1 MADVTNK
8 FRLSPPLMYA
18 FRAAHEAKDAAKK
31 IDLRNEAGDR
41 ILAGRRVRG
50 RQVITEDLLRR
61 DVSRDL
67 EALLNTVALE
77 SSIDMTDL
85 PYARKSIINFGIPDI
100 SHRTIDEIGV
110 NHIPNEIKEAIMT
123 YEPRLARASLHVER
137 DPKVDPAE
145 LKIRFIVHADLTCDP
160 VNIPVQFIAD
170 VIDSGKIIVNRL

>member
-8 FRLSPPLMYA
+8 SRLSPPLMYA
-18 FRAAHEAKDAAKK
+18 FRAAHDAKDAART
-31 IDLRNEAGDR
+31 IHLRNDAGDR
-41 ILAGRRVRG
+41 MIAGRRARG

-61 DVSRDL
+61 EVSRDL

-77 SSIDMTDL
+77 STIDMTDM
-85 PYARKSIINFGIPDI
+85 PYARRSIINFGIPDI

-110 NHIPNEIKEAIMT
+110 NHIPEEIRQAIMN

-137 DPKVDPAE
+137 DPSVDPAE
-145 LKIRFIVHADLTCDP
+145 LKIRFIVQADLTCDP

>member
-8 FRLSPPLMYA
+8 SRLSPPLMYA
-18 FRAAHEAKDAAKK
+18 FRAAHEAKDSAKK
-31 IDLRNEAGDR
+31 IDLRSEAGDR
-41 ILAGRRVRG
+41 VIAGRRVRG

-61 DVSRDL
+61 EVSRDL

-77 SSIDMTDL
+77 STIDMTDL
-85 PYARKSIINFGIPDI
+85 PYARRSIINFGIPDI

-110 NHIPNEIKEAIMT
+110 NHIPNEIKEAIMN
-123 YEPRLARASLHVER
+123 YEPRLARASLQVER
-137 DPKVDPAE
+137 DPRVDPAE

-170 VIDSGKIIVNRL
+170 VIDTGKIIVNRL

>member
-1 MADVTNK
+1 MAEVTNK
-8 FRLSPPLMYA
+8 SRLSPPLMYA

-77 SSIDMTDL
+77 SSIDMTDV
-85 PYARKSIINFGIPDI
+85 PYARRSIINFGIPDI

-110 NHIPNEIKEAIMT
+110 NHIPNEIKEAIMN

>member
-1 MADVTNK
+1 V
-8 FRLSPPLMYA
+8 
-18 FRAAHEAKDAAKK
+18 
-31 IDLRNEAGDR
+31 
-41 ILAGRRVRG
+41 
-50 RQVITEDLLRR
+50 
-61 DVSRDL
+61 
-67 EALLNTVALE
+67 
-77 SSIDMTDL
+77 
-85 PYARKSIINFGIPDI
+85 PYARRSIINFGIPDI

-110 NHIPNEIKEAIMT
+110 NHIPDEIKQAIMN